1 MCVCYRNWMSNDCS
15 ERVCQFGLAHV
26 DTPKGDLDAS
36 SGRLTGPDVLVVQN
50 NDMYP
55 YGTSEQFPQVTDSD
69 NNILQNTAHGYM
81 ECSNKGICDRSTG
94 TCACFDGY
102 DGSACQRASCP
113 TTSAGVCSGH
123 GTCETIKTIAD
134 WDNGNVY
141 NLWDEYSSMGCVCDG
156 GYAGADC
163 SEKLCKFGA
172 DPLYYDDMT
181 NIRYSNF
188 TVQIYTVGDEEVVV
202 SGNYSIIFTDHYGED
217 WETGPIDNKANCKA
231 VIAALEALPNA
242 VIPPGTL
249 RCLNIGLK
257 YDSEEEVPDYSG
269 YVDSE
274 NNDNSGVSQSF
285 YDGNGE
291 DMILHNRYIISFP
304 GNVGRLSPIRINKY
318 LDGTRPTMYTNEL
331 ESTLGW
337 HIYPNGY
344 IGEDDDLVADQC
356 EGILVSLATTTS
368 GYHRLVVAD
377 GQDTKAVK
385 RCLGDSDGYVGNNV
399 EVYDWDYGTDE
410 NPHLIKLI
418 DATQYQYAGSYEPA
432 SSATYEANSQAN
444 AANPRTPL
452 GLGNKN
458 VFGNFNLGVAYTQL
472 CHSSSVYER
481 DLNYEEGAPF
491 EYGWCENTDPPGF
504 FAVLKFDDDEFKIY
518 TRAAADFDA
527 DTKFWLYTT
536 KGTLQI
542 VNTET
547 EVFNV
552 ASSMSIREKVAGI
565 HSNVLY
571 VTNSSDELSLNG
583 VPFSGQID
591 CETIDPMA
599 DPTKR
604 GIRIDQP
611 DKYIKVDADYNAG
624 VDSTATP
631 SLYNYFDKIGV
642 RTCLDKDDYVMIF
655 NNEMSEESLAANAIY
670 PDIYKVKKI
679 YRDENKSLK
688 DTEAEDA
695 EGDVDG
701 TINTWKRHKIVLDY
715 ALNTQY
721 THDSDGD
728 ILAASIYRF
737 TPAPEGP
744 YNYVGECSNRGIC
757 DTTSGVC
764 QCFPGYTT
772 DNCGAQNALA
782 Q

>member
-36 SGRLTGPDVLVVQN
+36 SGRLTGPDQLVVQN

-113 TTSAGVCSGH
+113 TTSSGVCSGH

-141 NLWDEYSSMGCVCDG
+141 SLWDEYSSMGCVCDG

-163 SEKLCKFGA
+163 SEKKCKFGA

-188 TVQIYTVGDEEVVV
+188 TVQIYTVGESSVIV

-249 RCLNIGLK
+249 RCLNIGLN
-257 YDSEEEVPDYSG
+257 YSDSPDYDG

-274 NNDNSGVSQSF
+274 VTANSGVSQS
-285 YDGNGE
+285 YYSTAEVNDQYN

-304 GNVGRLSPIRINKY
+304 GNVGRLPPIRINKY

-331 ESTLGW
+331 ASTLGW

-356 EGILVSLATTTS
+356 DGILVSLTAAA
-368 GYHRLVVAD
+368 GYHKLVVAD

-418 DATQYQYAGSYEPA
+418 DATQYQYTGSYEA
-432 SSATYEANSQAN
+432 DSQAD
-444 AANPRTPL
+444 AQHPKTPL
-452 GLGNKN
+452 GLGNNN
-458 VFGNFNLGVAYTQL
+458 VFGNFNLGFTYTQL
-472 CHSSSVYER
+472 CHTSSIYESDM
-481 DLNYEEGAPF
+481 DLMGAF
-491 EYGWCENTDPPGF
+491 GYGWCKNTDPAGF
-504 FAVLKFDDDEFKIY
+504 FAVLKFNDGQFKIY
-518 TRAAADFDA
+518 TRAAKDFSA
-527 DTKFWLYTT
+527 TTKFWLYTT

-547 EVFNV
+547 KVFNV
-552 ASSMSIREKVAGI
+552 ASKMSQQEKVAGL

-571 VTNSSDELSLNG
+571 VTNSSNQLSFNG

-599 DPTKR
+599 DPKKR
-604 GIRIDQP
+604 GIRIDKP
-611 DKYIKVDADYNAG
+611 VKYIRRGADYVQTQG
-624 VDSTATP
+624 VNSDATP
-631 SLYNYFDKIGV
+631 SAYNYNYTIGV
-642 RTCLDKDDYVMIF
+642 RTCLDKDDYVMVF
-655 NNEMSEESLAANAIY
+655 NNLMSTDSLAANAIY

-679 YRDENKSLK
+679 YTDENKSLK
-688 DTEAEDA
+688 E
-695 EGDVDG
+695 EGDEEVDG
-701 TINTWKRHKIVLDY
+701 KINTYKRHKIVLDY

-721 THDSDGD
+721 VHDDVSPADLLG
-728 ILAASIYRF
+728 ASMYRF

-744 YNYVGECSNRGIC
+744 YNYVGACSNRGIC
-757 DTTSGVC
+757 DTTSGIC

>member
-304 GNVGRLSPIRINKY
+304 GNVGRL
-318 LDGTRPTMYTNEL
+318 
-331 ESTLGW
+331 
-337 HIYPNGY
+337 
-344 IGEDDDLVADQC
+344 
-356 EGILVSLATTTS
+356 ATT
-368 GYHRLVVAD
+368 HPN
-377 GQDTKAVK
+377 Q
-385 RCLGDSDGYVGNNV
+385 
-399 EVYDWDYGTDE
+399 
-410 NPHLIKLI
+410 
-418 DATQYQYAGSYEPA
+418 Q
-432 SSATYEANSQAN
+432 
-444 AANPRTPL
+444 
-452 GLGNKN
+452 
-458 VFGNFNLGVAYTQL
+458 
-472 CHSSSVYER
+472 
-481 DLNYEEGAPF
+481 
-491 EYGWCENTDPPGF
+491 
-504 FAVLKFDDDEFKIY
+504 
-518 TRAAADFDA
+518 
-527 DTKFWLYTT
+527 
-536 KGTLQI
+536 
-542 VNTET
+542 
-547 EVFNV
+547 
-552 ASSMSIREKVAGI
+552 
-565 HSNVLY
+565 
-571 VTNSSDELSLNG
+571 
-583 VPFSGQID
+583 VP
-591 CETIDPMA
+591 
-599 DPTKR
+599 
-604 GIRIDQP
+604 
-611 DKYIKVDADYNAG
+611 
-624 VDSTATP
+624 
-631 SLYNYFDKIGV
+631 
-642 RTCLDKDDYVMIF
+642 
-655 NNEMSEESLAANAIY
+655 
-670 PDIYKVKKI
+670 
-679 YRDENKSLK
+679 
-688 DTEAEDA
+688 
-695 EGDVDG
+695 
-701 TINTWKRHKIVLDY
+701 
-715 ALNTQY
+715 
-721 THDSDGD
+721 
-728 ILAASIYRF
+728 
-737 TPAPEGP
+737 
-744 YNYVGECSNRGIC
+744 
-757 DTTSGVC
+757 
-764 QCFPGYTT
+764 
-772 DNCGAQNALA
+772 
-782 Q
+782 